1 MHKLIYIIKILVIFL
16 ISANALSKT
25 SSSYLIANTAMTL
38 FDYEKANIHYNAEE
52 LNINNFDLERK
63 LLAFV
68 NSNSFDDAYKIAQ
81 EMLNRDQTNQESLLI
96 YLAYSQKNDLI
107 IAESFKSIIG
117 ENQSLNY
124 IFNLN
129 NKLIR
134 DNKKIAENIF
144 DIVSASAGNRFDQIK
159 SYDYLLFYLSVCLY
173 LNPVFDEANFFT
185 AQIYQVIEKYE
196 KAELYYSKVRK
207 NHDLYIESQKS
218 ISINKKNVNKLTEAE
233 NDLLF
238 LLKENPQD
246 FNLIVSI
253 GDFYRTINKYNNAIK
268 YYSKSLNNKQISS
281 EDKWKLFYKRGICYE
296 RINNWELA
304 EEDFLQSLEIEPESP
319 QVLNYLAYGWIER
332 NIFLDKSLSMLEIA
346 HEKYPESHYILDS
359 LAWAHFKKKNLEIAS
374 RLMEEVIYREPGEA
388 ISLDHLGDIYFEM
401 GRKREAFYM
410 WKQAKDLAQPEDNI
424 IESIIKKMND
434 YNAG

>member
-16 ISANALSKT
+16 ISSNSFSKT

-38 FDYEKANIHYNAEE
+38 FDYEKANIHYSADE
-52 LNINNFDLERK
+52 LNINDFDLERK
-63 LLAFV
+63 MLAFV
-68 NSNSFDDAYKIAQ
+68 NSNSFEEAYKVAE
-81 EMLNRDQTNQESLLI
+81 EMLNRDKTNQESLLI
-96 YLAYSQKNDLI
+96 LLVYSQKNNLTIDESLKFI
-107 IAESFKSIIG
+107 IEK
-117 ENQSLNY
+117 NKSLNY
-124 IFNLN
+124 IFYLN
-129 NKLIR
+129 NELVK
-134 DNKKIAENIF
+134 DNKKIADSIF
-144 DIVSASAGNRFDQIK
+144 DIVNVSTRNGFDQIQ

-173 LNPVFDEANFFT
+173 LNPTFDEANFFT
-185 AQIYQVIEKYE
+185 AQIYQVLEKYE
-196 KAELYYSKVRK
+196 KAELYYSKVRI

-218 ISINKKNVNKLTEAE
+218 ISINKQYINKLFEAE

-238 LLKENPQD
+238 LLQKNPQNFD
-246 FNLIVSI
+246 LIITI
-253 GDFYRTINKYNNAIK
+253 GDFYRTTKKYVNAIK
-268 YYSKSLNNKQISS
+268 YYSESLNNKQISS

-304 EEDFLQSLEIEPESP
+304 EDDFLQSLEIEPESP

-359 LAWAHFKKKNLEIAS
+359 LAWAHFKKNNLETAS
-374 RLMEEVIYREPGEA
+374 RLMEEVIYREPSEA
-388 ISLDHLGDIYFEM
+388 VSLDHLGDIYFAM
-401 GRKREAFYM
+401 GRKREAYYM

-424 IESIIKKMND
+424 TENIIKKMND